1 MGVGI
6 PGLQGRRRGFSPG
19 WLFAAMLAGA
29 CAGGPPSAC
38 VPLPDGACIATRPV
52 AASGALVFDPT
63 GEWQYDDLYYGEW
76 LFELR
81 LIGEL
86 TLQGMETLW
95 RYTGSNIWLAENGSV
110 LLINGPDMGYIWLDD
125 GHGAEGPVF
134 RR

>member
-1 MGVGI
+1 MHVGMAAM
-6 PGLQGRRRGFSPG
+6 QGRWSLRGLG
-19 WLFAAMLAGA
+19 WLAAAFMAGA
-29 CAGGPPSAC
+29 CAGGPPAAC
-38 VPLPDGACIATRPV
+38 VPLPDGACIATRAV
-52 AASGALVFDPT
+52 AAQGALVFDPT

-81 LIGEL
+81 LIGDM
-86 TLQGMETLW
+86 TLQGMKTLW
-95 RYTGSNIWLAENGSV
+95 RHTGGNIWLAENGSV